1 MRHVLFRADTVL
13 RAVWFGRKVKMQ
25 PNILKDIMSANPREV
40 WSDCSERPVQDKDEK
55 AADQA
60 IAPVP
65 ALGESGGK
73 AVAEHR

>member
-1 MRHVLFRADTVL
+1 
-13 RAVWFGRKVKMQ
+13 MQ
-25 PNILKDIMSANPREV
+25 PNILKDIMSAYAREV
-40 WSDCSERPVQDKDEK
+40 WSDCSERPVRDKDEK

-60 IAPVP
+60 IAPLP